1 MIAAFTLEEVEML
14 CRTAGDRRWPQGTG
28 LFVLNHDEKQ
38 PILFFFCL
46 FNKSF
51 LKQQHAQNAARSA
64 EIHVLGLL
72 KLQNVFLHL
81 QS

>member
-38 PILFFFCL
+38 PILFFF
-46 FNKSF
+46 
-51 LKQQHAQNAARSA
+51 
-64 EIHVLGLL
+64 
-72 KLQNVFLHL
+72 VFLIKAFLNSNMHRML
-81 QS
+81 QEVLKYMF